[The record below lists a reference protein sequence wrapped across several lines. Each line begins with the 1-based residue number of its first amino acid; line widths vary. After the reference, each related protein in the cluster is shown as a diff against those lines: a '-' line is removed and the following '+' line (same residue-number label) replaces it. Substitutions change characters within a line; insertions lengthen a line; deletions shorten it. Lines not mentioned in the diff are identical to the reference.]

1 MDIISFIKMS
11 ICDCEK
17 SNKICW
23 FCKEKLCKDCS
34 FTYERKECTYCEGHN
49 LCITTF
55 NFISICKTNEF

>member
-1 MDIISFIKMS
+1 MDITSFIKMS

-17 SNKICW
+17 SVKFCW

-34 FTYERKECTYCEGHN
+34 YTYNTGDCTYGEGHH

-55 NFISICKTNEF
+55 NYDVICKTKEF